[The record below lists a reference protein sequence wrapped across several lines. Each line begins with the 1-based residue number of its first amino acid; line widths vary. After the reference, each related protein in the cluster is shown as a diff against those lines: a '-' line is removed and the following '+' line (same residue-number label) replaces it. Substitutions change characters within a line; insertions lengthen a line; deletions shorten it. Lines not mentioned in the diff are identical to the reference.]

1 MTRRLVVIGVGPG
14 DPDQLTMEAV
24 RSMNEVSAFV
34 VTEKSRPDGDPLAA
48 ARTAM
53 LARHVDGDPTVLVV
67 EDPARE
73 RSADKT
79 SDLRGY
85 EDAVRSWHR
94 AREDRYVEA
103 IRSLE
108 GDVGFLVWGDPSIY
122 DSTVRILG
130 PVADRIGAQVEVIPG
145 VSSLSALAARHRIV
159 LHRVGEPLHIT
170 TGRRLNEAVA
180 SGQTCIAVM
189 LNRSLDELA
198 DLDPDRWMI
207 WWGANIGLRSERL
220 VAGLLGDVLEQIHLA
235 RGTARERAGW
245 VMDAYLLQR
254 I

>member
-1 MTRRLVVIGVGPG
+1 MTRRLLVIGVGPG
-14 DPDQLTMEAV
+14 DPDQLTIEAV
-24 RSMNEVSAFV
+24 RAMNEVSAFV
-34 VTEKSRPDGDPLAA
+34 VTEKNRPDGDHLAA
-48 ARTAM
+48 ARTAL
-53 LARHVDGDPTVLVV
+53 LARHVAAEPTVILV
-67 EDPARE
+67 EDPERD
-73 RSADKT
+73 RSADT
-79 SDLRGY
+79 TTDLSGY

-103 IRSLE
+103 VRSLD
-108 GDVGFLVWGDPSIY
+108 GDVGFLVWGDPAFY

-159 LHRVGEPLHIT
+159 LHRIGEPLHIT

-180 SGQTCIAVM
+180 SGQTSIAVM
-189 LNRSLDELA
+189 LNRSLDELS
-198 DLDPDRWMI
+198 DLDAGQWMI
-207 WWGANIGLRSERL
+207 WWGANIGLPSEHL
-220 VAGLLGDVLEQIHLA
+220 VAGRLGNVLAEMHLA
-235 RGTARERAGW
+235 RETTREHAGW